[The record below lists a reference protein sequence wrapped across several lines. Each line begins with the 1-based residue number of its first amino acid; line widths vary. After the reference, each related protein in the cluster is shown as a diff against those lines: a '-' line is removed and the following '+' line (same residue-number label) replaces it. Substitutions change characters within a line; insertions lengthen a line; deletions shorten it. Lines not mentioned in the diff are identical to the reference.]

1 MNTRS
6 KQILWVGACSG
17 LLAVALGAFGSHA
30 LKPLLTANNRLDTYE
45 LGSRYHFYHTLV
57 LLAIGLILTKVESK
71 SIALAAWLIL
81 SGTIV
86 FSGSLYMLSLTNQTW
101 LGMITPVGG
110 LCLIGGWA
118 CLGVGV
124 YKSSIS

>member
-1 MNTRS
+1 MNIRS

-45 LGSRYHFYHTLV
+45 LASRYHFYHTLA
-57 LLAIGLILTKVESK
+57 LLAIGLITAKAESK
-71 SIALAAWLIL
+71 LTVLSAWFIL
-81 SGTIV
+81 SGIII
-86 FSGSLYMLSLTNQTW
+86 FSGSLYTLSLTNQTW
-101 LGMITPVGG
+101 LGMITPIGG

-124 YKSSIS
+124 YKSSVS